1 MGLSY
6 YRGCWHEI
14 SRPFLLGSVKSCSS
28 QALPPLRQRFTTRR
42 PSSRT
47 RCRSVRLSPI
57 AEDSRLQP
65 PVGVWAV
72 LSPSE
77 WGHALTPHTRL
88 SLGEPLPRQLAD
100 RPQAPPQVESHLW
113 SRDIIWYYRQFP
125 AAIPDLG
132 VGTYV
137 LLSLSPL
144 SMYCYISRS
153 TCMPNPHRQRSF

>member
-1 MGLSY
+1 LDRLY
-6 YRGCWHEI
+6 YRGCWHRL
-14 SRPFLLGSVKSCSS
+14 SRSFLLGSLKPCGL
-28 QALPPLRQRFTTRR
+28 APLRQRFTTRK

-47 RCRSVRLSPI
+47 RHRSVRLAPI

-88 SLGEPLPRQLAD
+88 SLGEPLPRQQAD
-100 RPQAPPQVESHLW
+100 RPQAPPKVVNLW
-113 SRDIIWYYRQFP
+113 SGDIIWYYPRVSM
-125 AAIPDLG
+125 AIPDLG
-132 VGTYV
+132 AGTYV

-144 SMYCYISRS
+144 STYCYVSRS
-153 TCMPNPHRQRSF
+153 TCMPNPCRQRSF